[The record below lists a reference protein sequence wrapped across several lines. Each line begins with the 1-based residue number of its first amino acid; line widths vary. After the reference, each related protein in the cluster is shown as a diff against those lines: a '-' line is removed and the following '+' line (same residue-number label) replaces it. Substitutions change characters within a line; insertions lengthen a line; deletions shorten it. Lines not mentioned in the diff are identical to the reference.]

1 MEGLHPRVGVAAAM
15 AAAAGGGGGAGE
27 HEGRTLEA
35 LGEHANIVGLYQTIE
50 TAKRVMR
57 SVM

>member
-1 MEGLHPRVGVAAAM
+1 M

-57 SVM
+57 IVM